1 MVSPYL
7 LPKSVQKCGSNKPT
21 IPNGQWGLPKYDLCY
36 TRYLQLADAYFRQVW
51 EPAEQDDRMANWQA
65 NIAATVAVVL
75 MFLTQQGWLR
85 DHLRQLERGATRNQT
100 GKTEYP

>member
-1 MVSPYL
+1 M
-7 LPKSVQKCGSNKPT
+7 
-21 IPNGQWGLPKYDLCY
+21 
-36 TRYLQLADAYFRQVW
+36 YLQLADAYFRQVW

-65 NIAATVAVVL
+65 NIAATIAVVL

-85 DHLRQLERGATRNQT
+85 DHLRQLGRGTTRNQT

>member
-21 IPNGQWGLPKYDLCY
+21 IPKGQWGLPKYDLCY

-51 EPAEQDDRMANWQA
+51 EPAEQDDRMAHWQA
-65 NIAATVAVVL
+65 NIAATIAVVL

-85 DHLRQLERGATRNQT
+85 DHPRQLERGINKKSNNQN
-100 GKTEYP
+100 